1 MSDAVT
7 LDASGAAAASTAQA
21 DPLKSDPLKPDPL
34 KEGLRAILNWLE
46 RPVSQAALDS
56 RVAQPSGQAWSLETL
71 TEAADSLGLD
81 ASRHDF
87 ALPDLAPM
95 PCLLWLKDGSVLA
108 VLERVDEAQVR
119 AVLPLLMDRPGRL
132 QLSDLLAQVQ
142 GQALALVPRQADE
155 RAGAGLPADGLAD
168 APNAGEGARHGHWF
182 WGPLLRSGGVYTQ
195 VALAALLVNVFA
207 IASSIFSMTVYD
219 RVIPNNAMDTLM
231 ALLLGVTLIFA
242 CDFVIRSLRAYF
254 LDMASARADAAMA
267 DALFEQ
273 VLDIKMKVRLGSTG
287 NLASVL
293 KEFESVR
300 EFLTSATLTAF
311 IDLPFALIFLVV
323 IYLIGG
329 PIVWVPLV
337 AIPVMILAAVA
348 VQPKLR
354 ALIKQSQEG
363 GHHKHA
369 ILVETLSGLETI
381 KALGAGAS
389 MRRRWQEA
397 VVHQSHIGLQTRMLS
412 QLTGNIANAAQQFTQ
427 VLVVTAGAYLVQKGQ
442 MGFGAIIACTILAG
456 RAVGPIAQVTQLIT
470 RLNQTLESYQALAR
484 FMKHEREHRQG
495 QTFLERPQFKGAI
508 EFRDVVFSY
517 PKATRPVLDGVSFR
531 IEPGERVAVVG
542 KIGSGKT
549 TVAKLILG
557 LYTPD
562 SGAVLID
569 GVDVRQID
577 PADLRRALGVVLQDA
592 WLMAG
597 TLRQNI
603 ALGSEFA
610 SDADVLQAA
619 TVAGVEDFVREIP
632 EGYGLRIGER
642 GEGLSGGQ
650 RQALAIARALVS
662 RPRMLVFDEASSA
675 MDSAA
680 EEAFIARLRAH
691 LSGQTLVMITH
702 KSSVLSLASRLI
714 VLDRGKVVAQGPTD
728 QMLRSSAPAS
738 GAA

>member
-1 MSDAVT
+1 MIEAVT
-7 LDASGAAAASTAQA
+7 PTLPARAAA
-21 DPLKSDPLKPDPL
+21 DPLKA
-34 KEGLRAILNWLE
+34 GLRAILNWLE
-46 RPVSQAALDS
+46 RPISDAALDS
-56 RVAQPSGQAWSLETL
+56 RIPHLGTAWTVDTL
-71 TEAADSLGLD
+71 VEAADSLGLEVSHHNVTQAD
-81 ASRHDF
+81 MG
-87 ALPDLAPM
+87 PV
-95 PCLLWLKDGSVLA
+95 PCLLWLKDGSVLT
-108 VLERVDEAQVR
+108 VLERVDAQQVR
-119 AVLPLLMDRPGRL
+119 ALLAHQMERPGRL
-132 QLSDLLAQVQ
+132 QLADLLPQVQ
-142 GQALALVPRQADE
+142 GQSLALVPR
-155 RAGAGLPADGLAD
+155 RAKPDAAQPLPTEDVGALMG
-168 APNAGEGARHGHWF
+168 RRGHWF
-182 WGPLLRSGGVYTQ
+182 WGPLLQSKGVYLQ
-195 VALAALLVNVFA
+195 VAVAALLVNLFA
-207 IASSIFSMTVYD
+207 IASSVFSMTVYD
-219 RVIPNNAMDTLM
+219 RVIPNNAMDTLT
-231 ALLLGVTLIFA
+231 ALLLGVTIIFA

-254 LDMASARADAAMA
+254 LDRASAQADASIA

-311 IDLPFALIFLVV
+311 IDLPFAIIFLVV

-329 PIVWVPLV
+329 PMVWVPLV
-337 AIPVMILAAVA
+337 AIPVMVLAALA

-354 ALIKQSQEG
+354 ALIKESQEG
-363 GHHKHA
+363 GHQKHA

-381 KALGAGAS
+381 KAMGAGAS
-389 MRRRWQEA
+389 LRRRWQEA
-397 VVHQSHIGLQTRMLS
+397 VAHQSHIGLQTRMLS
-412 QLTGNIANAAQQFTQ
+412 QLTGNVANAAQQFTQ

-484 FMKHEREHRQG
+484 FMAHEREHKEG
-495 QTFLERPQFKGAI
+495 QTFLERPDFKGRI

-517 PKATRPVLDGVSFR
+517 PKTTRPVLDGVSFC
-531 IEPGERVAVVG
+531 IEPGQRVAVVG

-577 PADLRRALGVVLQDA
+577 PADLRRALGVVMQDT
-592 WLMAG
+592 WLMSG

-603 ALGSEFA
+603 AFGSEFV
-610 SDADVLQAA
+610 SDADVLAAA
-619 TVAGVEDFVREIP
+619 TLAGVEDFVREIP
-632 EGYGLRIGER
+632 EGYSLRIGER

-650 RQALAIARALVS
+650 RQAVAIARALVA
-662 RPRMLVFDEASSA
+662 RPRMLVLDEATSA

-680 EEAFIARLRAH
+680 EEAFIRRLKAS
-691 LSGQTLVMITH
+691 LSGQTLVTVTH
-702 KSSVLSLASRLI
+702 KSSLLALTTHLI
-714 VLDRGKVVAQGPTD
+714 VLDKGRVVAQGPTE
-728 QMLRSSAPAS
+728 QVMGSEAVARSPA
-738 GAA
+738 A

>member
-1 MSDAVT
+1 MTVIHAP
-7 LDASGAAAASTAQA
+7 AAASSQ
-21 DPLKSDPLKPDPL
+21 DPLKA
-34 KEGLRAILNWLE
+34 GLRAILNWLE
-46 RPVSQAALDS
+46 RPISEAALDS
-56 RVAQPSGQAWSLETL
+56 RIAHTGGPWNLEAVM
-71 TEAADSLGLD
+71 EAGDSLGLEV
-81 ASRHDF
+81 SRHEVT
-87 ALPDLAPM
+87 PDGPGPL
-95 PCLLWLKDGSVLA
+95 PCLLWLSDGTVLT
-108 VLERVDEAQVR
+108 VLERVDAQQIR
-119 AVLPLLMDRPGRL
+119 ALVATGMDRPGRL
-132 QLSDLLAQVQ
+132 QWADVWPQVR
-142 GQALALVPRQADE
+142 GQSLALVPRTVAHAPE
-155 RAGAGLPADGLAD
+155 EGLMASGDHTEASG
-168 APNAGEGARHGHWF
+168 RHGHWF
-182 WGPLLRSGGVYTQ
+182 WGPLLRSKSTYVQ

-207 IASSIFSMTVYD
+207 ITSSIFSMTVYD

-231 ALLLGVTLIFA
+231 ALLLGVTIIFV
-242 CDFVIRSLRAYF
+242 CDFIIRSLRAYF
-254 LDMASARADAAMA
+254 LDMASAQADASMA

-311 IDLPFALIFLVV
+311 VDLPFALIFLVV

-329 PIVWVPLV
+329 PIVWVPLI
-337 AIPVMILAAVA
+337 AIPVMVLAALV

-354 ALIKQSQEG
+354 ALIRESQEG
-363 GHHKHA
+363 GHHKHS

-381 KALGAGAS
+381 KALGAGSA
-389 MRRRWQEA
+389 MRKRWQEA
-397 VVHQSHIGLQTRMLS
+397 VAHQSHIGLQTRMLS
-412 QLTGNIANAAQQFTQ
+412 QWTGNMANAAQQFTQ
-427 VLVVTAGAYLVQKGQ
+427 VLVVTVGAYLVQQGQ
-442 MGFGAIIACTILAG
+442 MGFGAIIASTILAG

-495 QTFLERPQFKGAI
+495 QTFLERPDFKGQI

-531 IEPGERVAVVG
+531 IEAGQRVAIVG

-549 TVAKLILG
+549 TIAKLILG

-577 PADLRRALGVVLQDA
+577 PADLRRALGVVMQDN

-597 TLRQNI
+597 TVRQNI
-603 ALGSEFA
+603 AFGTDFA
-610 SDADVLQAA
+610 TDADVLEAA
-619 TVAGVEDFVREIP
+619 TIAGVEDFIREHP
-632 EGYGLRIGER
+632 AGYGLRVGER

-662 RPRMLVFDEASSA
+662 RPRMLVFDEATSS

-680 EEAFIARLRAH
+680 EDAFIRRLQGH
-691 LSGQTLVMITH
+691 LAGQTLVTITH
-702 KSSVLSLASRLI
+702 KSSILALASHLI
-714 VLDRGKVVAQGPTD
+714 VLDRGKVVAQGPAE
-728 QMLRSSAPAS
+728 QILRTGDA
-738 GAA
+738 GRAAQQT

>member
-1 MSDAVT
+1 MSDAVS
-7 LDASGAAAASTAQA
+7 LDAPSGAAASAVTA
-21 DPLKSDPLKPDPL
+21 DPLKA
-34 KEGLRAILNWLE
+34 GLRAILNWLE
-46 RPVSQAALDS
+46 RPVSEAALDS
-56 RVAQPSGQAWSLETL
+56 RVAQPAGQAWSLETL
-71 TEAADSLGLD
+71 TEAADSLGLT

-119 AVLPLLMDRPGRL
+119 AVLPLVMDRPGRL
-132 QLSDLLAQVQ
+132 QLSDLLAQVRGGQ
-142 GQALALVPRQADE
+142 AAQALALVPRQASE
-155 RAGAGLPADGLAD
+155 RARDGQPAMGSPEEAGHRAFD
-168 APNAGEGARHGHWF
+168 AGEGARHGHWF
-182 WGPLLRSGGVYTQ
+182 WGPLLRSGGVYGQ

-337 AIPVMILAAVA
+337 AIPVMILAALA

-354 ALIKQSQEG
+354 ALIKESQEG

-397 VVHQSHIGLQTRMLS
+397 VVHQSHVGLQTRMLS

-427 VLVVTAGAYLVQKGQ
+427 VLVVTAGAYLVQQGQ

-495 QTFLERPQFKGAI
+495 QTFLERPHFKGAI
-508 EFRDVVFSY
+508 EFRDVVFGY

-531 IEPGERVAVVG
+531 IEPGERVAIVG

-619 TVAGVEDFVREIP
+619 SVAGVEDFVREIP

-728 QMLRSSAPAS
+728 QLLRPGAAAPA
-738 GAA
+738 AAS

>member
-1 MSDAVT
+1 
-7 LDASGAAAASTAQA
+7 
-21 DPLKSDPLKPDPL
+21 
-34 KEGLRAILNWLE
+34 
-46 RPVSQAALDS
+46 
-56 RVAQPSGQAWSLETL
+56 
-71 TEAADSLGLD
+71 
-81 ASRHDF
+81 
-87 ALPDLAPM
+87 
-95 PCLLWLKDGSVLA
+95 
-108 VLERVDEAQVR
+108 
-119 AVLPLLMDRPGRL
+119 
-132 QLSDLLAQVQ
+132 
-142 GQALALVPRQADE
+142 
-155 RAGAGLPADGLAD
+155 
-168 APNAGEGARHGHWF
+168 
-182 WGPLLRSGGVYTQ
+182 
-195 VALAALLVNVFA
+195 
-207 IASSIFSMTVYD
+207 
-219 RVIPNNAMDTLM
+219 
-231 ALLLGVTLIFA
+231 
-242 CDFVIRSLRAYF
+242 
-254 LDMASARADAAMA
+254 MASARADAAMA

-337 AIPVMILAAVA
+337 AIPVMILAALA

-354 ALIKQSQEG
+354 ALIKESQEG

-397 VVHQSHIGLQTRMLS
+397 VVHQSHVGLQTRMLS

-427 VLVVTAGAYLVQKGQ
+427 VLVVTAGAYLVQQGQ

-495 QTFLERPQFKGAI
+495 QTFLERPHFKGAI
-508 EFRDVVFSY
+508 EFRDVVFGY

-531 IEPGERVAVVG
+531 IEPGERVAIVG

-619 TVAGVEDFVREIP
+619 SVAGVEDFVREIP

-728 QMLRSSAPAS
+728 QLLRPGACGGFIGTGICDFLGFLPCCVAWLASRAARRPRLSSAAPVRCAAPPRCCCGPFLRSLRCCLSGPRLPMSRPSPGPMGAWCRRRGCRPSRTWRAGLSRPFISSRARRWRPGSCLSRSAPCS
-738 GAA
+738 PRPT

>member
-1 MSDAVT
+1 MTDAVI
-7 LDASGAAAASTAQA
+7 DAPAATTA
-21 DPLKSDPLKPDPL
+21 PDPL
-34 KEGLRAILNWLE
+34 KAGLRAILNWLQ
-46 RPVSQAALDS
+46 RPISEAALDS
-56 RVAQPSGQAWSLETL
+56 RIAHQGRAWTEETL
-71 TEAADSLGLD
+71 REAADSLGLD
-81 ASRHDF
+81 ATGHVPTAADLGPLP
-87 ALPDLAPM
+87 ALW
-95 PCLLWLKDGSVLA
+95 WLKDGSVLT
-108 VLERVDEAQVR
+108 VLEQVDAQQVR
-119 AVLPLLMDRPGRL
+119 AVLADRMDRPGRL
-132 QLSDLLAQVQ
+132 QLAELLPQLQ
-142 GQALALVPRQADE
+142 GRALALVPRQPVQDS
-155 RAGAGLPADGLAD
+155 PAEPAAHPT
-168 APNAGEGARHGHWF
+168 APVGRHGHWF
-182 WGPLLRSGGVYTQ
+182 WGPLLRAKSVYVQ

-231 ALLLGVTLIFA
+231 ALLLGVSIIFV

-254 LDMASARADAAMA
+254 LDMASTQADAAIA

-273 VLDIKMKVRLGSTG
+273 VLDIQMKVRLGSTG

-337 AIPVMILAAVA
+337 AIPVMVLAALA

-354 ALIKQSQEG
+354 ALIRESQEG
-363 GHHKHA
+363 GHQKHA

-381 KALGAGAS
+381 KSLGAGSA

-397 VVHQSHIGLQTRMLS
+397 VAHQSHIGLQTRMLS

-427 VLVVTAGAYLVQKGQ
+427 VLVVTAGAYLVQQGH

-484 FMKHEREHRQG
+484 FMRHEREHREG
-495 QTFLERPQFKGAI
+495 QSFLERPSFQGRI

-517 PKATRPVLDGVSFR
+517 PKTTRPVLDGVSFT
-531 IEPGERVAVVG
+531 IEPGQRVAIVG

-549 TVAKLILG
+549 TIAKLMLG
-557 LYTPD
+557 LYTPYR
-562 SGAVLID
+562 GAVLID

-577 PADLRRALGVVLQDA
+577 PADLRRAMGVVLQDA

-603 ALGSEFA
+603 AFGSDFA
-610 SDADVLQAA
+610 TDADVLAAA
-619 TVAGVEDFVREIP
+619 TVAGVEDFVRESP
-632 EGYGLRIGER
+632 EGYGLRLGER

-650 RQALAIARALVS
+650 RQAVAIARALVS
-662 RPRMLVFDEASSA
+662 RPRMLVFDEATSA

-680 EEAFIARLRAH
+680 EEAFIKRLNASLR
-691 LSGQTLVMITH
+691 GQTLVTITH
-702 KSSVLSLASRLI
+702 KASVLALASRLI
-714 VLDRGKVVAQGPTD
+714 VLDKGKVVAQGPAE
-728 QMLRSSAPAS
+728 QILGQAKA
-738 GAA
+738 